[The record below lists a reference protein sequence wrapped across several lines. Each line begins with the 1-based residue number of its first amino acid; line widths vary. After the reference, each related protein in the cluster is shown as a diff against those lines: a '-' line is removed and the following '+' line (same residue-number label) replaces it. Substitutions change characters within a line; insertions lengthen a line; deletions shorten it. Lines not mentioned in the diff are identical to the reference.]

1 MQNPV
6 PSVPSSP
13 PTDAGSAACAPSGA
27 TEGAEA
33 GVVAGMRAGM
43 RSGIPAGFPPTLAA
57 AIERL
62 SGDTQRGFVFVQPD
76 GTERFCSFSEI
87 HAEATRRGAHFAAR
101 GLKKGDRL
109 ALVIPN
115 GDEFVLSFLGA
126 VMAGVVPVPLYPQ
139 LTFKNVEAYHETV
152 AHIARASGARLLLT
166 TTQTRPFVEPVLGK
180 VDTLSGILT
189 VDELAPPA
197 PAPLDVRVDP
207 EDLAFLQFTSG
218 STSRPK
224 GVAVTHANLAANSYA
239 FMVEGLGKDSRVDK
253 GVSWLPLFHDMGLI
267 GFVIG
272 PLFTDIPV
280 VFIPTASFV
289 RAPRVW
295 LDTIHRHRGSIT
307 YAPNFAYALVTKRL
321 KDKDVA
327 GLDLSCMRITGCGAE
342 PIQARTL
349 REFAEKLAPVGFDA
363 RSYLP
368 SYGMAEATLA
378 ITFAAHGTGMH
389 ADSVDPGSVQAR
401 EARPVPEGAGQDI
414 VSCGRPFPGH
424 ELAIVDEQGK
434 RLGERQIGEILTRGP
449 SITAGYYNEPELTAA
464 AFKDGWLHTG
474 DLGYMA
480 GGELHICGRL
490 KDIIIIRGRN
500 FYPQDIEWVVS
511 ELPGVR
517 RGNVVAFGVS
527 VNAGGQVEVHSA
539 AENGTGEEQLVVCAE
554 AFQSDAAGL
563 SEAICNAV
571 TAELG
576 LSVYRVEIVP
586 QGALPRTSS
595 GKPQRR
601 KTKQMF
607 LDGAFAKPATCAAP
621 IPQHAGT
628 PERPV

>member
-1 MQNPV
+1 M
-6 PSVPSSP
+6 
-13 PTDAGSAACAPSGA
+13 PTNAP
-27 TEGAEA
+27 TPNLLP
-33 GVVAGMRAGM
+33 
-43 RSGIPAGFPPTLAA
+43 SGIPAGFPATLAEA
-57 AIERL
+57 VAKL
-62 SGDTQRGFVFVQPD
+62 SGDTKRGFVFVHPD

-87 HAEATRRGAHFAAR
+87 HAEATRRGAHLAAR

-152 AHIARASGARLLLT
+152 AHIVRASRAKLLLT

-197 PAPLDVRVDP
+197 PAPLDVVVQP

-224 GVAVTHANLAANSYA
+224 GVVVTHQNLAANSYA
-239 FMVEGLGKDSRVDK
+239 FMVEGLGKDSSFDK
-253 GVSWLPLFHDMGLI
+253 GVSWLPLYHDMGLI

-327 GLDLSCMRITGCGAE
+327 GFDLSCMRITGCGAE

-349 REFAEKLAPVGFDA
+349 REFAAKLAPVGFDP

-378 ITFAAHGTGMH
+378 ISFAPHGTGMR
-389 ADSVDPGSVQAR
+389 ADSVDPGSVEAR
-401 EARPVPEGAGQDI
+401 EARPVPPSEGREI

-424 ELAIVDEQGK
+424 EVAIVDEAGA
-434 RLGERQIGEILTRGP
+434 RLPDRRIGEIITRGP
-449 SITAGYYNEPELTAA
+449 SITSGYYEEPELTAA

-474 DLGYMA
+474 DLGYLA
-480 GGELHICGRL
+480 DGEVYVCGRL

-517 RGNVVAFGVS
+517 RGNVVAFGVT
-527 VNAGGQVEVHSA
+527 VTPEGHLDVHSKA
-539 AENGTGEEQLVVCAE
+539 AAGEVGAGEEQLVVCAE
-554 AFQSDAAGL
+554 AFQADAAGL
-563 SEAICNAV
+563 TEAVQSAV

-576 LSVYRVEIVP
+576 LSVYKVQIVP
-586 QGALPRTSS
+586 QGGLPRTSS

-607 LDGAFAKPATCAAP
+607 LDGSFSKPVAPEASGATEAA
-621 IPQHAGT
+621 AEG
-628 PERPV
+628 